1 MTTETFCDEKGLFRR
16 PELTW
21 KSANG
26 SFNELHCVCLDVSV
40 CVCLCVFLCIFCL
53 CIFLCS
59 VFSANLFV
67 LVFRVF
73 VCISIDWSEVVLVGV
88 PSSVLQ
94 CAPTQCS
101 SLAQCWSV
109 LQCVP
114 HSVEVWR
121 SVSLTWQTLPPAS
134 RHTPDHRIGIMIRIK
149 DGAKIRRWSLSGFLK
164 LLCITIQLV
173 PPHTK

>member
-1 MTTETFCDEKGLFRR
+1 M
-16 PELTW
+16 
-21 KSANG
+21 S
-26 SFNELHCVCLDVSV
+26 
-40 CVCLCVFLCIFCL
+40 LCVFLCIFCL

-101 SLAQCWSV
+101 FLAQCCSV
-109 LQCVP
+109 AQCVP
-114 HSVEVWR
+114 HSVAVCC
-121 SVSLTWQTLPPAS
+121 SALQCAPHS
-134 RHTPDHRIGIMIRIK
+134 
-149 DGAKIRRWSLSGFLK
+149 
-164 LLCITIQLV
+164 V
-173 PPHTK
+173 PP